1 MATVDWSGFEAHE
14 LVEELRQRV
23 GGADGEKM
31 IWAFEQAIR
40 VARIDEGL
48 LDYLLAATVC
58 LVARV
63 NHASPRAVLE
73 QFFRRSI
80 SDEEWRQRYLPLF
93 D

>member
-1 MATVDWSGFEAHE
+1 MSAVDWSEFEAHE
-14 LVEELRQRV
+14 LVAELRHRV
-23 GGADGEKM
+23 GGAEGEKM

-63 NHASPRAVLE
+63 HHSSPRAILE

-80 SDEEWRQRYLPLF
+80 SDDEWRQRYLPLF
-93 D
+93 E

>member
-1 MATVDWSGFEAHE
+1 MATLDWSEFEANE
-14 LVEELRQRV
+14 LVAELRGRV

-40 VARIDEGL
+40 TARIDEGL

-58 LVARV
+58 LLARV
-63 NHASPRAVLE
+63 DNSSPRAVLE
-73 QFFRRSI
+73 LFFRRSI
-80 SDEEWRQRYLPLF
+80 PDEEWRDRYLPLF